1 MCRQEHLPTKVFSC
15 QGRKC
20 SNQKFP
26 DFQRVVFPCKGY
38 VSNSPGGSEPA
49 HLRFVWHVSLS
60 FIQKDNS
67 SLERA
72 LVVIHLRSYYLK
84 TCMLTALKWTS
95 MYPLFHWSSVPTV
108 PLVLC
113 AHCSSV
119 PTVPLYPLFLW
130 SSVPTVHLVLC
141 AHCSSGLLYP
151 LFQLSSVPTLPLVLC
166 AHCSSGHRS
175 KYGLDY
181 FFGPF
186 LNHFMNHFIGGGAH
200 H

>member
-1 MCRQEHLPTKVFSC
+1 M
-15 QGRKC
+15 
-20 SNQKFP
+20 
-26 DFQRVVFPCKGY
+26 FPCKGY

-67 SLERA
+67 SLEHA

-119 PTVPLYPLFLW
+119 PTVPL
-130 SSVPTVHLVLC
+130 VLC
-141 AHCSSGLLYP
+141 AHCSSGPLCP
-151 LFQLSSVPTLPLVLC
+151 LFLWTSVPTVPTVGTFSTDFLCVKILALGRGVPSFFAMQMKNCRLNTGIKFLLKISRLRSSTVELCVWLLSRLVHHQLLHLSLC
-166 AHCSSGHRS
+166 VYS
-175 KYGLDY
+175 
-181 FFGPF
+181 
-186 LNHFMNHFIGGGAH
+186 I
-200 H
+200 

>member
-1 MCRQEHLPTKVFSC
+1 M
-15 QGRKC
+15 
-20 SNQKFP
+20 
-26 DFQRVVFPCKGY
+26 FPCKGY

-49 HLRFVWHVSLS
+49 HLRFFWHVSLS

-67 SLERA
+67 SLEHA

-119 PTVPLYPLFLW
+119 PTVPL
-130 SSVPTVHLVLC
+130 VLC
-141 AHCSSGLLYP
+141 AHCSSGPLCP
-151 LFQLSSVPTLPLVLC
+151 LFLWTSVPTVPTVLCAYSSSVPTLPLVLC

-186 LNHFMNHFIGGGAH
+186 LNHFMNHFIGGGSTPLVLREGWDAVC
-200 H
+200 

>member
-38 VSNSPGGSEPA
+38 VSNSLGGSEPA

-113 AHCSSV
+113 AYCSSS
-119 PTVPLYPLFLW
+119 PLCPLFLC
-130 SSVPTVHLVLC
+130 T
-141 AHCSSGLLYP
+141 HCSSG
-151 LFQLSSVPTLPLVLC
+151 PLVLC
-166 AHCSSGHRS
+166 AHSSSGPLCPLFLWTS
-175 KYGLDY
+175 VLTVPTVLCAYSSS
-181 FFGPF
+181 GPLCAQF
-186 LNHFMNHFIGGGAH
+186 LWT
-200 H
+200 